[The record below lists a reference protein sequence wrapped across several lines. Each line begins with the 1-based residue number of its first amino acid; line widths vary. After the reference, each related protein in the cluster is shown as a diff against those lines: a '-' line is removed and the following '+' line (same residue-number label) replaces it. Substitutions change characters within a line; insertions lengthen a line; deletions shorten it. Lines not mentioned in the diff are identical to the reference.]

1 MQAIAIRPGTP
12 DSLHLRD
19 VPRPALDDVPAG
31 RGVRVELIRVGL
43 CGTDADLAAGEY
55 GRAPEGADHLVLG
68 HESLGRVTE
77 VGSAVS
83 DVAPGQLVVVT
94 IRRPGTSVYD
104 RIGRPDLSTD
114 RVFIETGISRAH
126 GFMTEEF
133 VTDAAYVVPVP
144 DALEDVAI
152 LTEPLSCIIKSL
164 RQADAVQARL
174 DLWQPR
180 RALVT
185 GAGTIGL
192 LATLALRL
200 RGIDVTAFARRSPP
214 YRNSDLLE
222 RIGARYVSAGDL
234 ELGELVEREGGFDIV
249 FEGSG
254 APALVEP
261 AVAALAPNGV
271 LALFS
276 VTPGSA
282 PMSVDM
288 ARLNQAVVLY
298 NRVIVGSAAA
308 SWDDYATAVATIG
321 RAEAGADT
329 RGWLRRLIT
338 HRISGLDAAAIS
350 RHLDGANDAIKATVE
365 LTTAG
370 PGD

>member
-1 MQAIAIRPGTP
+1 MQAIAIVPGT
-12 DSLHLRD
+12 DGSLHLRD
-19 VPRPALDDVPAG
+19 VDRPTLDDVPAG

-55 GRAPEGADHLVLG
+55 GRAPEGAEHLVIG
-68 HESLGRVTE
+68 HESLGRVIE
-77 VGSAVS
+77 VGPAVS
-83 DVAPGQLVVVT
+83 DVAPGQLVVIT
-94 IRRPGTSVYD
+94 IRRPGSSVYD

-114 RVFIETGISRAH
+114 RVFIEAGISRAH

-133 VTDAAYVVPVP
+133 VADAAYVVPVP
-144 DALEDVAI
+144 DDLQDVAV

-174 DLWQPR
+174 ELWQPQ

-200 RGIDVTAFARRSPP
+200 RGIEVTTFARRSPP
-214 YRNSDLLE
+214 YRNSELIE
-222 RIGARYVSAGDL
+222 RIGARYVGAADL
-234 ELGELVEREGGFDIV
+234 DLHELIKREGGFDIV

-254 APALVEP
+254 APALIEP
-261 AVAALAPNGV
+261 AVAALSPNAV

-282 PMSVDM
+282 PLSVDM
-288 ARLNQAVVLY
+288 ARLNQSVVLY

-321 RAEAGADT
+321 RAEAGAVT
-329 RGWLRRLIT
+329 RGWLRQLIT
-338 HRISGLDAAAIS
+338 HRISGLDVAAIS
-350 RHLDGANDAIKATVE
+350 RHLGGSNDAIKATVE
-365 LTTAG
+365 LT
-370 PGD
+370 PGSGG